1 MSDRLLADV
10 DIKLRSAMLGVVLVE
25 GMSLNGTRPFGGL
38 NVLCCGDFWQFRPL
52 VGGSLAN
59 IPVEWIC
66 RGNENPLAATT
77 RHGQSLL
84 WAGPKIDVQG
94 WSNSMANPC
103 RHYQPRRLFRR
114 ANVLSCQLLCT
125 LRNSTQ
131 RQERALSSP

>member
-1 MSDRLLADV
+1 MVSAQLLADV
-10 DIKLRSAMLGVVLVE
+10 DIKLRSAILGLVP
-25 GMSLNGTRPFGGL
+25 STRSRPNGARPFGGL

-84 WAGPKIDVQG
+84 WAGPKVGVQG
-94 WSNSMANPC
+94 WSNSIGTEK
-103 RHYQPRRLFRR
+103 YF
-114 ANVLSCQLLCT
+114 
-125 LRNSTQ
+125 
-131 RQERALSSP
+131 